1 MAEPVST
8 AGATAFFKVYGIWI
22 VAVLCAALIALV
34 VMLIRMPKSPNE
46 WAVGL
51 ICTLIS
57 SFTGGSFLIVY
68 FELHA
73 WAVDPFGVVALG
85 GLFFACGLPG
95 WAVVRWTTTFIAQ
108 REGKTIIEVVRE
120 LKEEWKK

>member
-8 AGATAFFKVYGIWI
+8 TGATVFFKVYGVWI
-22 VAVLCAALIALV
+22 AAVLCAALIALV
-34 VMLIRMPKSPNE
+34 VMLIRMPKSPHE

-51 ICTLIS
+51 ICTIVS

-68 FELHA
+68 FGLHA
-73 WAVDPFGVVALG
+73 WATDPFGVVALG
-85 GLFFACGLPG
+85 GVFFASGLPG
-95 WAVVRWTTTFIAQ
+95 WAIVRWTTTFIAQ
-108 REGKTIIEVVRE
+108 RDGKTIIEVVRE